1 MHGILSYD
9 DFYAPTEIISVELCA
24 WSDLFPHM
32 PSATQRYNS
41 MVSALAVVCIISA
54 SHGLSCDFPFSV
66 LTFSPLLLP
75 PSPTLSL
82 SLSLSLFKALSLASS
97 VLPESLKFSCSPL
110 FNNK

>member
-54 SHGLSCDFPFSV
+54 SVYHVIFLSVS
-66 LTFSPLLLP
+66 
-75 PSPTLSL
+75 SL
-82 SLSLSLFKALSLASS
+82 SLPSS
-97 VLPESLKFSCSPL
+97 FLLL
-110 FNNK
+110 LHMG